1 MKSHMLLASQNMLNY
16 DLMLPKDVVFRI
28 NLAWCN
34 TLKELKS
41 ILSNN
46 KKSNSSLICLLEES
60 SHQIIDIR
68 WMILYPLLRQTH
80 L

>member
-46 KKSNSSLICLLEES
+46 KKVE
-60 SHQIIDIR
+60 
-68 WMILYPLLRQTH
+68 ILA
-80 L
+80 